1 MGWDWGKGVAWRNV
15 RVLTSLKRGHWF
27 RQHRQVNDFLS
38 KSKRNK
44 LKNWVSE
51 QTWSGVGSVETCK
64 LSFPEEGGRGVG
76 REELWSLA
84 FLKKSIRRHVFQR
97 YERPQTKMHTSGSIL
112 ELFVFHVTTL
122 QSKGNAKLS
131 KQRIW
136 HFYEN
141 GLIKTI
147 QTPPHNLYVSV
158 KLISL
163 YCVLRLILV
172 YPNPH

>member
-1 MGWDWGKGVAWRNV
+1 MDRCAVSLFLGSSGSNARGESSALEGCRVSSKSLSMGWDWDKGVAWRNV

-51 QTWSGVGSVETCK
+51 QTWSGVGSVETCQ

-84 FLKKSIRRHVFQR
+84 FLKKSIRGHIIQR
-97 YERPQTKMHTSGSIL
+97 YERPQTKMHT
-112 ELFVFHVTTL
+112 T
-122 QSKGNAKLS
+122 
-131 KQRIW
+131 
-136 HFYEN
+136 
-141 GLIKTI
+141 
-147 QTPPHNLYVSV
+147 
-158 KLISL
+158 SL
-163 YCVLRLILV
+163 AQF
-172 YPNPH
+172 